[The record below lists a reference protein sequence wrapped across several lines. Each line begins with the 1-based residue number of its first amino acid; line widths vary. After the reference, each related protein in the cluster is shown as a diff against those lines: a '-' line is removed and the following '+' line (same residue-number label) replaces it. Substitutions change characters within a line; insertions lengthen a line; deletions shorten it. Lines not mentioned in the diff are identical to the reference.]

1 MDDVLD
7 ERGVDL
13 SRHDPMRGRK
23 ESTMPGVPTRGR
35 AERGQIVVLFAL
47 ALVAI
52 VAMVGLVLD
61 GGSAFAQRRASQ
73 NAADLAALAGAN
85 TYLLTG
91 DETTSTIAARANAAT
106 NGFTHGTDGTTVA
119 VAYDLSNGAAVR
131 VTITSPHRNNFAS
144 VVGMP
149 TWDVSTTAQALTGI
163 PDTVFGAGPMIFS
176 IDAFDSNGTPL
187 PQYADPANPFPFGDT
202 NNDAP
207 ETPGDFAWTNYGTGN
222 VDTNEVR
229 NIIDGDLV
237 IEKTLAF
244 GEYIGQ
250 HNQGNHTALYTEVHA
265 HLAGTEFP
273 VPIVDHNGI
282 FQGWATFHVVSA
294 VGASDKD
301 VNGYF
306 VSPFLSARLT
316 VGGCSAGTCPRYFG
330 TYALHLVD

>member
-1 MDDVLD
+1 MTSLTLTHQ
-7 ERGVDL
+7 ERTPV
-13 SRHDPMRGRK
+13 
-23 ESTMPGVPTRGR
+23 MPRSALQADGQ
-35 AERGQIVVLFAL
+35 RGQIIVIFAL
-47 ALVAI
+47 GLVAI

-61 GGSAFAQRRASQ
+61 GGSAFAQRRAEQ

-85 TYLLTG
+85 NYLLTG
-91 DETTSTIAARANAAT
+91 DQTLSTAAARANAAT
-106 NGFTHGTDGTTVA
+106 NGFTHGANGTTVA
-119 VAYDLSNGAAVR
+119 VSYDFSNGAAVR
-131 VTITSPHRNNFAS
+131 VSITAPHRNNFAS

-163 PDTVFGAGPMIFS
+163 PDTATGAGPMIFS
-176 IDAFDSNGTPL
+176 IDAFDSNGTPH
-187 PQYADPANPFPFGDT
+187 PQYANPNAPFPFGDT

-207 ETPGDFAWTNYGTGN
+207 DTPGDFAWTNYGTGN
-222 VDTNEVR
+222 VNTNDVR

-237 IEKTLAF
+237 INKTLSF

-250 HNQGNHTALYTEVHA
+250 HNNGNHTALYSEVQD

-294 VGASDKD
+294 VGGSSKD

-306 VSPFLSARLT
+306 VSSYVSARLT
-316 VGGCSAGTCPRYFG
+316 VGGCAAGTCPRFFG
-330 TYALHLVD
+330 TYSLHLID

>member
-1 MDDVLD
+1 M
-7 ERGVDL
+7 
-13 SRHDPMRGRK
+13 SARK
-23 ESTMPGVPTRGR
+23 ETTMVRRGTPGAG
-35 AERGQIVVLFAL
+35 ERGQIIVIFAL

-61 GGSAFAQRRASQ
+61 GGSAFAQRRAEQ

-91 DETTSTIAARANAAT
+91 DQATSTAAARANAAT
-106 NGFTHGTDGTTVA
+106 NGYAHGSGGTTVA
-119 VAYDLSNGAAVR
+119 VAYDFSNGAAVR
-131 VTITSPHRNNFAS
+131 VSITAPHRNNFAG

-149 TWDVSTTAQALTGI
+149 SWDVSTTAQALTGI
-163 PDTVFGAGPMIFS
+163 PDTAYGAGPLIFS
-176 IDAFDSNGTPL
+176 IDAFDANGNPH
-187 PQYADPANPFPFGDT
+187 PQYANPNAPFPFGET

-222 VDTNEVR
+222 VDTNRVR
-229 NIIDGDLV
+229 NIIEGDLV
-237 IEKTLAF
+237 IEKTIAF

-250 HNQGNHTALYTEVHA
+250 HNQGNHTALYSEVQD

-273 VPIVDHNGI
+273 VPVVDHNGI

-294 VGASDKD
+294 TGSSSKD
-301 VNGYF
+301 VSGYF

-316 VGGCSAGTCPRYFG
+316 VGGCAAGTCPRYLG

>member
-1 MDDVLD
+1 MSR
-7 ERGVDL
+7 RGKPDA
-13 SRHDPMRGRK
+13 
-23 ESTMPGVPTRGR
+23 
-35 AERGQIVVLFAL
+35 AERGQIIVIFAL
-47 ALVAI
+47 GLVAI

-61 GGSAFAQRRASQ
+61 GGSTFAQRRAEQ

-91 DETTSTIAARANAAT
+91 DQTLSTAAARANAAT
-106 NGFTHGTDGTTVA
+106 NGYTHGTNGATIGVS
-119 VAYDLSNGAAVR
+119 YDFSNGAAVR
-131 VTITSPHRNNFAS
+131 VDITAPHRNNFAG

-163 PDTVFGAGPMIFS
+163 PDTAYGAGPMIFS
-176 IDAFDSNGTPL
+176 IDAFGPNGQPH
-187 PQYADPANPFPFGDT
+187 PQYADPNNPFPFGDT

-222 VDTNEVR
+222 VNTNDVR

-237 IEKTLAF
+237 IEKTIAF

-250 HNQGNHTALYTEVHA
+250 HNQGNHTALYSEVQQF
-265 HLAGTEFP
+265 LAGTEFP
-273 VPIVDHNGI
+273 VPVVDHNGI
-282 FQGWATFHVVSA
+282 FQGWATFHVTSA
-294 VGASDKD
+294 VGGSQKD

-316 VGGCSAGTCPRYFG
+316 VGGCAAGTCPRYLG